1 MTQCTTSRS
10 NEMRVKLF
18 YTGKVCRK
26 LQFQSFSNDFYSMYH
41 VESIEETKC
50 LKYCIVT
57 SQQTRLKLFT

>member
-1 MTQCTTSRS
+1 
-10 NEMRVKLF
+10 MRVKLF